1 MTSKSANANTGGLE
15 PAHRNAAGGGPVDL
29 QRLVQVARL
38 HFVERVA
45 QRDIGRMLGVSA
57 STVSRLVQ
65 QAIDRGIVR
74 FEVIDP
80 TDPTAH
86 EELGTRVAR
95 VLGIAGC
102 VVAPTAAH
110 RAATAMSVA
119 RAASQILLE
128 HMRVGITLG
137 VSGGRMARE
146 VTDRLDPSLLQLGPA
161 SVQVVQLMGGIA
173 PIASRV
179 QAHAVASDLAQ
190 RLRGAVYLTHAP
202 AILDD
207 TEALRGLLTNR
218 TVKLTTDLY
227 RALDLALIGLGSMAP
242 DSPLL
247 ASGFLT
253 DHEIRRLAAL
263 GAVGDVCGRFIDAEG
278 HICDRELDA
287 RTLAIPL
294 TDLASRPTSIAVAF
308 GSDKVP
314 VIRAAAKASLVTLLI
329 TDEAT
334 ASALAS

>member
-1 MTSKSANANTGGLE
+1 MTSKPLGSHSR
-15 PAHRNAAGGGPVDL
+15 PAHGRPTEPESAGSVDRD
-29 QRLVQVARL
+29 RLVHVARL

-45 QRDIGRMLGVSA
+45 QRDIARLLGVSA

-74 FEVIDP
+74 FEIVDP
-80 TDPTAH
+80 SETGRDAG
-86 EELGTRVAR
+86 LGSRVADA
-95 VLGIAGC
+95 LGIRAC
-102 VVAPTAAH
+102 VVAPSAAH
-110 RAATAMSVA
+110 RTATAISVA
-119 RAASQILLE
+119 RAASRLLLD
-128 HMRVGITLG
+128 RIRPGLTLG

-146 VTDRLDPSLLQLGPA
+146 VADQLDPSPLHLEPA

-173 PIASRV
+173 PVASRI
-179 QAHAVASDLAQ
+179 QAHAVASDIAQ

-207 TEALRGLLTNR
+207 RGSLRGLLSNR
-218 TVKLTTDLY
+218 TVKHTTDLY
-227 RALDLALIGLGSMAP
+227 RSLDLALLGVGSMAP

-253 DHEIRRLAAL
+253 DQEVERLAAL
-263 GAVGDVCGRFIDAEG
+263 GAVGDVCGRFIDADG
-278 HICDRELDA
+278 RICDEDLDA
-287 RTLAIPL
+287 RTLAVPL
-294 TDLASRPTSIAVAF
+294 ADLASGPTSIAVAF

-314 VIRAAAKASLVTLLI
+314 VLRAAAKASLITILV

-334 ASALAS
+334 AAALAS